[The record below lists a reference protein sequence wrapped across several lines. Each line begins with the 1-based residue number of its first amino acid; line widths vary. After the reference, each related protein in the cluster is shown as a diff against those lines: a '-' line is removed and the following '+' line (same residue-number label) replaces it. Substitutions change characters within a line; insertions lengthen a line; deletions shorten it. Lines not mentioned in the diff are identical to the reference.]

1 MAPSAD
7 SRWPA
12 LALLGCLSA
21 FALGQEATPAT
32 TPTPVLHAAFAAAP
46 ARHQVPA
53 LAWLCERHLPARRE
67 WPATLDPRQAFAV
80 RIDADGMRILPT
92 TIVLPPGT
100 VATGSC
106 TIGAGQPLLFECRT
120 DGTEDWFV
128 PLPFEAPAAW
138 LQLLAAIDGHNTDVP
153 HTLDAAVIAGHLA
166 GGLVEGDP
174 RAELLRLGASACGDV
189 TWLAFRQESM
199 LRVRGR
205 SEGGLML
212 PAALLALAADRTGGP
227 DGLQLRAFGARDV
240 DRAEAARRL
249 LGSDDQLALPTL
261 RALLFADDAT
271 RLAAI
276 DTLVRRHCTDELPAI
291 VAAASAAMPWSTL
304 AAEHAVRELW
314 LDADP
319 LVRQRTRAALQR
331 SDSVQLRSIDTERL
345 PRRVPATAELPTH
358 GEPSDGGLQARALI
372 LLGLLTIGIAGLWQ
386 RERLRLQGHD
396 SAA

>member
-21 FALGQEATPAT
+21 FAHGQAAT
-32 TPTPVLHAAFAAAP
+32 TETPVLHAAFAAAP

-80 RIDADGMRILPT
+80 RIDADGVRILPT
-92 TIVLPPGT
+92 SVALPPDT

-120 DGTEDWFV
+120 DGAEDWFV

-138 LQLLAAIDGHNTDVP
+138 LQLLAAIDGRNTDVP

-174 RAELLRLGASACGDV
+174 RAELLRLGASACGEV
-189 TWLAFRQESM
+189 TWLAFRQDSM

-212 PAALLALAADRTGGP
+212 PAALLVLAAQRDGAL

-249 LGSDDQLALPTL
+249 LGSDDRLALPTL
-261 RALLFADDAT
+261 RALLFADDPT

-291 VAAASAAMPWSTL
+291 VAAASAAMPWSAL

-345 PRRVPATAELPTH
+345 PRRVPATAELAANGDPA
-358 GEPSDGGLQARALI
+358 DGGPQARALI

-386 RERLRLQGHD
+386 RERVRLQGLD
-396 SAA
+396 SGA